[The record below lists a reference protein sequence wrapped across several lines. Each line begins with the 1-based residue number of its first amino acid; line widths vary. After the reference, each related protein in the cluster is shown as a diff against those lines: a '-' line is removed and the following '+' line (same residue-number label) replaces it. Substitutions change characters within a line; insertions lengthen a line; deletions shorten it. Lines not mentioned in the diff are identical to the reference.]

1 MSGWVNQFFI
11 VAEAGGPWA
20 LVALALATLVSEDLA
35 CIAAGLLV
43 ARGALG
49 FGEATAACFIGIFIG
64 DLLLVALGRWLGR
77 GALERWPL
85 RGRVS
90 AAALARAEAWFARSG
105 ARVVLASRFMPGTR
119 LPTFVA
125 AGVLRAPWGRFAAW
139 FALACA
145 LWTPLLVGAAW
156 LAGEAVFGWLAAW
169 SRAVPALLVAAGA
182 AWVAVRAVGA
192 LATWRGRRLMW
203 SRWQRLTRWEFW
215 PMWAVYPPVVAY
227 IMWLGLRHRG
237 MLLFTVVNPGLEA
250 GGGLVGESKSGI
262 LRGLAG
268 AGERIAAW
276 AAVPAGSGP
285 ERAAVVAVFQ
295 ERQGRRWPVVLKP
308 DVGERG
314 SGVVIA
320 RSEAEIAAKLAA
332 DAGAMIVQRYVP
344 GVEFGVF
351 YIRRPSEKCG
361 RIFALTDK
369 RTVVVKGDGRS
380 TLERLILA
388 DARAVCMAAYFLEH
402 YGERGRLGEVP
413 EAGEEVVLAE
423 LGTHCRGALFLD
435 GGHLVTPELEAAVE
449 AVSRAH
455 AGFYFGRYDVRAESA
470 EMLRRGEFI
479 VIELNGVSSEATSI
493 YDPKHTVWHG
503 WRTLCAQWKEAYG
516 IAAENR
522 ARGARVL
529 TAREVKSLVW
539 R

>member
-1 MSGWVNQFFI
+1 MEQIFAA
-11 VAEAGGPWA
+11 AEAGGPWA
-20 LVALALATLVSEDLA
+20 LVALAVATLLSEDLA
-35 CIAAGLLV
+35 CLAAGLLV

-49 FGEATAACFIGIFIG
+49 FGEATAACFTGIFVG
-64 DLLLVALGRWLGR
+64 DLLLVGLGRWLGR
-77 GALERWPL
+77 VALDRWPL

-90 AAALARAEAWFARSG
+90 AAALARAEDWFARSG

-125 AGVLRAPWGRFAAW
+125 AGVLRAPLGKFIGW

-156 LAGEAVFGWLAAW
+156 AAGEAVFGWFSAW
-169 SRAVPALLVAAGA
+169 SRAVPVLLLAAGA
-182 AWVAVRAVGA
+182 GWVALRLGGA
-192 LATWRGRRLMW
+192 LATWRGRRLVW

-215 PMWAVYPPVVAY
+215 PMWAVYPPVITY
-227 IMWLGLRHRG
+227 IAWLGLRHRG
-237 MLLFTVVNPGLEA
+237 MMLFTAVNPGMGA
-250 GGGLVGESKSGI
+250 GGGLVGESKSEI
-262 LRGLAG
+262 LSALAG

-276 AAVPAGSGP
+276 AAVPAGGGP
-285 ERAAVVAVFQ
+285 ERAAAVAAFQ
-295 ERQGRRWPVVLKP
+295 GREGAARRWPVVLKP
-308 DVGERG
+308 DIGERG

-332 DAGAMIVQRYVP
+332 DGGALIVQRYVP

-351 YIRRPSEKCG
+351 YTRRPSEPCG
-361 RIFALTDK
+361 RIFAVTDK
-369 RTVVVKGDGRS
+369 RTVAVAGDGRS
-380 TLERLILA
+380 TLEQLILA
-388 DARAVCMAAYFLEH
+388 DERAVCMAAYFLSH
-402 YGERGRLGEVP
+402 YGGRGRLGEVP
-413 EAGEEVVLAE
+413 AAGAEVVLAE

-435 GGHLVTPELEAAVE
+435 GAHLITPALEAAVE

-455 AGFYFGRYDVRAESA
+455 AGFYFGRYDVRTASA
-470 EMLRRGEFI
+470 EALQRGEFT

-493 YDPKHTVWHG
+493 YDPRHSLWHG
-503 WRTLCAQWKEAYG
+503 WRTLCAQWREAYA
-516 IAAENR
+516 IAVENR

-529 TAREVKSLVW
+529 TTREVMALVA